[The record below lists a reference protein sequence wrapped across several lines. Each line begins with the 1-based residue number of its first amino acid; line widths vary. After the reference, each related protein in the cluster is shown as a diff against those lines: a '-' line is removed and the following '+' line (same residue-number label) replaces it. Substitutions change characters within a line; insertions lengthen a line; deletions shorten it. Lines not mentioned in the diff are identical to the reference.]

1 VFSEGFFPSVKS
13 FLKRSWVS
21 FEPKVWVL
29 LWVRLKAKG
38 LWDFSELRWLTDRLA
53 YLGNCWVSLR
63 SKWWRIPGVI
73 PPLRALSCKSPRAR
87 CFGPPVPGVTVGTTF
102 KVKVGQGHQVDR
114 GHQGGPEGVSGSKD
128 RPGWSRD
135 TARLRPRVYRLY
147 PGYPRPRPEKVRPGR
162 GCWSGPLIPEWS
174 RLTPERSRLTPE
186 RSRRFPGP
194 SEVGRGLGGQD
205 RVFGVSGWD
214 YSYLTPSSNCVFFT
228 LFLFPILFIYLF
240 FIRLTVPPVEC
251 AVTSL

>member
-21 FEPKVWVL
+21 FKPKVWVL
-29 LWVRLKAKG
+29 PWVGFKAKG
-38 LWDFSELRWLTDRLA
+38 LWDFPELRWLTDKLA

-63 SKWWRIPGVI
+63 SKWWRIPSVI
-73 PPLRALSCKSPRAR
+73 PPLRALSYKSPRAR

-102 KVKVGQGHQVDR
+102 KVSQDHWKVDQGHRVDR

-128 RPGWSRD
+128 RLSWPWN
-135 TARLRPRVYRLY
+135 TARLRPRVYRRY
-147 PGYPRPRPEKVRPGR
+147 PGYPRPRPEKVRPGKEAVDQVA
-162 GCWSGPLIPEWS
+162 WSQSGQAGSPA
-174 RLTPERSRLTPE
+174 
-186 RSRRFPGP
+186 P

-228 LFLFPILFIYLF
+228 LFISQFYPIYLF
-240 FIRLTVPPVEC
+240 IFYQVDCAPQLSVLLLAFRFI
-251 AVTSL
+251 A